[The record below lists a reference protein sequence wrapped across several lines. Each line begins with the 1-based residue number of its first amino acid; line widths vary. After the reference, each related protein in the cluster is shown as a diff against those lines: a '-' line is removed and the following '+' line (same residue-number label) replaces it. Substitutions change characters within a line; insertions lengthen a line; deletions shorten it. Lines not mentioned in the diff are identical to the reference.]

1 MLQSKPLSRFSRA
14 HLAALLVA
22 SIASFAGAVQAQ
34 TIQTDRDHFAQSSEV
49 VGKGSFQVETSVAVA
64 RDGSSQE
71 RSYIAATPTLLRFG
85 VSNDV
90 ELRVGTD
97 GFIRYADRESVI
109 QTRSVTKGFGD
120 VSLGMKWHAAKQAG
134 LSPSL
139 ALLAG
144 ATFDSGS
151 AEFRGNGVRPSV
163 AVAAEWKL
171 HDGMAVGFMPGVT
184 FDKTADGRS
193 FTSSQLGLTFSKA
206 WTGKFS
212 TSVEYAAPRL
222 AASEF
227 GGNVAYYGFGG
238 AYLLSKT
245 SQLDFAFQHGT
256 TSNTPDMAVVVGFS
270 TKF

>member
-1 MLQSKPLSRFSRA
+1 MHQSKPLFRFSRA

-22 SIASFAGAVQAQ
+22 SVASFAGAVQAQ

-49 VGKGSFQVETSVAVA
+49 VGKGRFQIETSLAVA
-64 RDGSSQE
+64 RDGSRLE
-71 RSYIAATPTLLRFG
+71 RSYMAATPTLLRFG

-97 GFIRYADRESVI
+97 GFLRYADRESVV
-109 QTRSVTKGFGD
+109 QSRSVTKGFGD
-120 VSLGMKWHAAKQAG
+120 VSLDMKWRAANQVG
-134 LSPSL
+134 LAPSL

-144 ATFDSGS
+144 ATLDTGS
-151 AEFRGNGVRPSV
+151 TEFRGNGVRPSV

-171 HDGMAVGFMPGVT
+171 HNGMAVGFMPGVT

-193 FTSSQLGLTFSKA
+193 FTSTQLGLTFNKA
-206 WTGKFS
+206 WTSQFS

-222 AASEF
+222 AEKEF
-227 GGNVAYYGFGG
+227 GGDVAYYGFGG

-256 TSNTPDMAVVVGFS
+256 TSNTPDTAVVVGFS
-270 TKF
+270 TRF